1 MSMSVQ
7 NNRTLSSL
15 HYMAGSHYFD
25 LKKIESAHSSF
36 QKSYDYL
43 KLAILDQL
51 SKANRS
57 IPLEEAT

>member
-1 MSMSVQ
+1 
-7 NNRTLSSL
+7 
-15 HYMAGSHYFD
+15 MAGSHYLD